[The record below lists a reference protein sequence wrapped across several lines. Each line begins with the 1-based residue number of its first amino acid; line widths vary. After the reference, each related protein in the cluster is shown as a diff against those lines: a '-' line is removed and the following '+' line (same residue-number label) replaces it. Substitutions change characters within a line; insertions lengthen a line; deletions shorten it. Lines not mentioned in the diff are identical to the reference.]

1 MDVKMAEDRVHS
13 KRAPSP
19 GAFARWGWLVAVGAL
34 VLFLMGAWSWGIA
47 RRIKASVDA
56 SHAIHS
62 IAVLPL
68 ENLTGDPSQEYLADG
83 MTEALITDLAQISAL
98 RVISRTSVMHYK
110 RTREP
115 LPDIAREL
123 GVDGI
128 VEGSVVRTGSRVRI
142 RSHLIL
148 ASSDQPVWARSYD
161 REMSD
166 VVALQSEVAHAIA
179 AGVRAAIRPE

>member
-1 MDVKMAEDRVHS
+1 MAV
-13 KRAPSP
+13 
-19 GAFARWGWLVAVGAL
+19 
-34 VLFLMGAWSWGIA
+34 WSWGIA

-68 ENLTGDPSQEYLADG
+68 ENLTGDPSEDSIADG
-83 MTEALITDLAQISAL
+83 MTEALITDLAQIGSL
-98 RVISRTSVMHYK
+98 RVVPRTSVMRYE

-115 LPDIAREL
+115 LPDIAHEL

-128 VEGSVVRTGSRVRI
+128 VEGSMVRAGGRVRI
-142 RSHLIL
+142 QSHLIL
-148 ASSDQPVWARSYD
+148 ASSDQPIWARSYD

-166 VVALQSEVAHAIA
+166 VVAWQNEVAQAIA
-179 AGVRAAIRPE
+179 AGVRTAIRPE